1 MTRRQSL
8 LLVAAALSAPG
19 QLGLAQATS
28 PYSLPKLPYAVD
40 ALEPF
45 LDART
50 MEIHHTKHHQA
61 YIDNLNKALAGH
73 PDLAAKPLEALLA
86 SLDTLPASIRPALRN
101 HGGGHRNHSLFWE
114 ILAPPPAGRK
124 PAPKG
129 KLGQSIAK
137 SFGSQAELENKLQSA
152 AMGVF
157 GSGWA
162 WLVPTNGGQLEILT
176 SPNQDNPWMS
186 GRTPLLGID
195 VWEHAYYLKYQNRR
209 ADYLKAV
216 LEVLNWDLIAGRYEK
231 L

>member
-8 LLVAAALSAPG
+8 LLALAPLAAP
-19 QLGLAQATS
+19 AQTN
-28 PYSLPKLPYAVD
+28 PPFTLPKLPYAVD

-61 YIDNLNKALAGH
+61 YVDNLNKALAGH

-86 SLDTLPASIRPALRN
+86 SLDTLPAAIRTAVRN
-101 HGGGHRNHSLFWE
+101 HGGGHRNHTLFWE
-114 ILAPPPAGRK
+114 ILAQPKGGKK
-124 PAPKG
+124 PAPQG
-129 KLGQSIAK
+129 NLAAAINR
-137 SFGSQAELENKLQSA
+137 SFGSQAEFETKLQAA
-152 AMGVF
+152 AMSVF

-162 WLVPTNGGQLEILT
+162 WLLPTATGQLEILT
-176 SPNQDNPWMS
+176 TPNQDNPWMS
-186 GRTPLLGID
+186 NRTPLLGID

-209 ADYLKAV
+209 ADYLKAL
-216 LEVLNWDLIAGRYEK
+216 LEVLNWERISAQYEK